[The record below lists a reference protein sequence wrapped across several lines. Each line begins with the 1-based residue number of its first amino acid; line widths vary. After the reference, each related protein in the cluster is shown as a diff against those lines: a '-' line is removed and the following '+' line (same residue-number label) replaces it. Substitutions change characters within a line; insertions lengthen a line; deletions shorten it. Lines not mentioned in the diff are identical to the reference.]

1 MIVLAIRYWY
11 YRYKLYCC
19 LDQCFAMPSIQSK
32 LMTKFHLLAPY
43 RLLSQFWLQ
52 NRNLPVWII
61 PDHV

>member
-11 YRYKLYCC
+11 YRYKLYRC
-19 LDQCFAMPSIQSK
+19 LDQCFAMPPIQSK